1 MNRQQTNEQILTL
14 TKSYSNILI
23 ELPTGFGKS
32 KIAIDI
38 AKEAHPTNILIVVP
52 RNVLKGNWQ
61 QECKKWG
68 LSIDNITFVT
78 YVSFPKKIGG
88 KWDLVIFDEAHHL
101 SERCRDHITEG
112 NITINRSILLS
123 ATVSKTLRVELNYCF
138 SNLYTY
144 KVSMRKAIESD
155 ILPDPTVYLIP
166 LELDNKSYCFETI
179 KGNKKAKLVVYDTYQ
194 NRWKYKGVKDKK
206 VIIQCTQK
214 QYYDEM
220 SSLIAWYKTKM
231 YVEAFKN
238 LYLQECGKRI
248 KWLSNQKTR
257 IVFNILNLLKDKRT
271 LTFCNSIEQTELLG
285 KYCIN
290 SKNKQSQS
298 HLLDFND
305 GVVKHITACNILDE
319 GMNLVDCQVGIY
331 AVLNSSERM
340 IKQKMGRLLR
350 HKEPILIIPYFKNTR
365 DEEIV
370 GKMTEDYNPENIKV
384 VNDLKDIC

>member
-38 AKEAHPTNILIVVP
+38 AKEVNPTNILIVVP

-257 IVFNILNLLKDKRT
+257 IVFDILNLLKNKRT

-305 GVVKHITACNILDE
+305 GIVKHITACNILDE
-319 GMNLVDCQVGIY
+319 GMNLVDCQIGVY
-331 AVLNSSERM
+331 ATLNNSERM

-370 GKMTEDYNPENIKV
+370 HKMTEDYNPENIKV

>member
-38 AKEAHPTNILIVVP
+38 AKEVNPTNILIVVP

-68 LSIDNITFVT
+68 LSTDNITFVT

-112 NITINRSILLS
+112 NVIINRSILLS

-248 KWLSNQKTR
+248 KWLSNQKTH
-257 IVFNILNLLKDKRT
+257 IVFDILNLLKDKRT

-290 SKNKQSQS
+290 SKNKQSRS
-298 HLLDFND
+298 HLLDFNE
-305 GVVKHITACNILDE
+305 GTIKHITACNMLDE
-319 GMNLVDCQVGIY
+319 GVNLMNCQIGIY

-370 GKMTEDYNPENIKV
+370 NKMTEDYNPENIKV

>member
-38 AKEAHPTNILIVVP
+38 AKEVNPTNILIVVP

-68 LSIDNITFVT
+68 LSIGNITFVT

-112 NITINRSILLS
+112 NIAISRSVLLS

-257 IVFNILNLLKDKRT
+257 IVFDILNLLKDKRT

-298 HLLDFND
+298 HLLDFNE
-305 GVVKHITACNILDE
+305 GTIKHITACNMLDE
-319 GMNLVDCQVGIY
+319 GVNLMNCQIGIY

-370 GKMTEDYNPENIKV
+370 NKMTEDYNPENIKV

>member
-32 KIAIDI
+32 KIALDI
-38 AKEAHPTNILIVVP
+38 AKEVHPTNILIVVP

-68 LSIDNITFVT
+68 LSADNITFVT

-112 NITINRSILLS
+112 NVTINRSILLS

-257 IVFNILNLLKDKRT
+257 IVFDILNLLKDKRT

-319 GMNLVDCQVGIY
+319 GMNLVDCQIGVY
-331 AVLNSSERM
+331 ATLNNSERM

-370 GKMTEDYNPENIKV
+370 NKMTEDYNPENIKV